1 MVWTNRGIFAQNRKK
16 PVDERGKQAAE
27 CRQRR
32 LRHHTPGRREAARQQ
47 TFSCWRVFAYPVC
60 YADLAR
66 SPDPSAT
73 GQNTSRGVRGAA
85 MAGYKIEIVS
95 EDERH
100 WWRIVAGNGEIVAS
114 SETYTTRQAAEKTV
128 AAVVEAIT
136 EKVRQA
142 LHQAVVV
149 EL

>member
-1 MVWTNRGIFAQNRKK
+1 
-16 PVDERGKQAAE
+16 
-27 CRQRR
+27 
-32 LRHHTPGRREAARQQ
+32 
-47 TFSCWRVFAYPVC
+47 
-60 YADLAR
+60 
-66 SPDPSAT
+66 
-73 GQNTSRGVRGAA
+73 
-85 MAGYKIEIVS
+85 MAGYRIEIVS
-95 EDERH
+95 EDGKH

-114 SETYTTRQAAEKTV
+114 SEVYSTRQAAEKTV

>member
-1 MVWTNRGIFAQNRKK
+1 
-16 PVDERGKQAAE
+16 
-27 CRQRR
+27 
-32 LRHHTPGRREAARQQ
+32 
-47 TFSCWRVFAYPVC
+47 
-60 YADLAR
+60 
-66 SPDPSAT
+66 
-73 GQNTSRGVRGAA
+73 

-100 WWRIVAGNGEIVAS
+100 WWRIVAGNGEIVTS
-114 SETYTTRQAAEKTV
+114 SEVYSSRQAAEKTV
-128 AAVVEAIT
+128 AAVIEAVT

>member
-1 MVWTNRGIFAQNRKK
+1 M
-16 PVDERGKQAAE
+16 
-27 CRQRR
+27 
-32 LRHHTPGRREAARQQ
+32 
-47 TFSCWRVFAYPVC
+47 
-60 YADLAR
+60 ADYR
-66 SPDPSAT
+66 
-73 GQNTSRGVRGAA
+73 
-85 MAGYKIEIVS
+85 IEIIS

-114 SETYTTRQAAEKTV
+114 SEVYTTRQAAEKTV

>member
-1 MVWTNRGIFAQNRKK
+1 M
-16 PVDERGKQAAE
+16 QAATSTAPHSRASRG
-27 CRQRR
+27 C
-32 LRHHTPGRREAARQQ
+32 P
-47 TFSCWRVFAYPVC
+47 P
-60 YADLAR
+60 ADLQLLAGFSHTWSAMQTLPG

>member
-1 MVWTNRGIFAQNRKK
+1 
-16 PVDERGKQAAE
+16 
-27 CRQRR
+27 
-32 LRHHTPGRREAARQQ
+32 
-47 TFSCWRVFAYPVC
+47 
-60 YADLAR
+60 
-66 SPDPSAT
+66 
-73 GQNTSRGVRGAA
+73 

-114 SETYTTRQAAEKTV
+114 SEVYTTRLAAERTV
-128 AAVVEAIT
+128 AAVVEAVT

-149 EL
+149 QS